1 MLSRVRPGGL
11 PIHVLGAMG
20 RESSRGA
27 RPSTRGV
34 GPRKDP
40 IKSSKHS
47 PILNPNGGGDG
58 AGNTVGNIDLT
69 KVKGNVCLTCG
80 ARARSVVV
88 GEGRCTRHERSGA
101 IILVEVTRFAM
112 GGGAPANTSISRD
125 AWRAIW
131 GGSWD
136 LTHPCGKFHHVRGE
150 GSDTTWWGGESRSG
164 ARIERKGER
173 LP

>member
-1 MLSRVRPGGL
+1 MMKYTNEATKQNADSGVASVAPGVCRVESAREAFRSTSSR
-11 PIHVLGAMG
+11 AMG

-40 IKSSKHS
+40 IKWSKHS

-80 ARARSVVV
+80 ARARSVV
-88 GEGRCTRHERSGA
+88 A
-101 IILVEVTRFAM
+101 
-112 GGGAPANTSISRD
+112 GGG
-125 AWRAIW
+125 
-131 GGSWD
+131 G
-136 LTHPCGKFHHVRGE
+136 
-150 GSDTTWWGGESRSG
+150 GGEIVR
-164 ARIERKGER
+164 A
-173 LP
+173 